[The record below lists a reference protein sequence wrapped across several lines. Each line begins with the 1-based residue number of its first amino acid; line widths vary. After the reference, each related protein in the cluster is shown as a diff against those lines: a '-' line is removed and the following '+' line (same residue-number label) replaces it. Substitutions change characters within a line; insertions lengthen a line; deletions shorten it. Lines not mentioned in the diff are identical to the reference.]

1 MFAGRWRVRWP
12 CAVQLGSGDANQVRD
27 LGSGYAGGPEL
38 AGQFILF
45 LGEWGPS
52 WLPAELVAS
61 GDSCGETF
69 AGGFGAPG
77 VSGVDKAVGD
87 LPEQF
92 SVFGGVE

>member
-1 MFAGRWRVRWP
+1 
-12 CAVQLGSGDANQVRD
+12 
-27 LGSGYAGGPEL
+27 
-38 AGQFILF
+38 
-45 LGEWGPS
+45 
-52 WLPAELVAS
+52 LPAELVAS

-92 SVFGGVE
+92 SVFGTPGGRLVSTSSPPSPSSSAN